1 MTSSLSNLVSNL
13 VERINR
19 IKINAY
25 FAIKIIQT
33 KYEKLKKKFKK
44 QFTFFNKDI
53 NKFIFLLRKS
63 VYPYEYMDD
72 WEECNETS
80 LSAKN
85 NFIAN

>member
-1 MTSSLSNLVSNL
+1 M
-13 VERINR
+13 
-19 IKINAY
+19 
-25 FAIKIIQT
+25 
-33 KYEKLKKKFKK
+33 
-44 QFTFFNKDI
+44 FFNKDI

-72 WEECNETS
+72 WEKCNETS